1 MPLWLG
7 KAVYAALFT
16 VALPLGLVLWAARLD
31 AHLPLPAYG
40 SPLVGGMLALLGAA
54 LMAAATLALR
64 VYGDGLP
71 MSPYP
76 PVRFVRRGPYR
87 YLSHPLYVGAVLVCA
102 GIALAL
108 RSPAG
113 LWIVTPLLAAAAA
126 AWVLGYE
133 GNATRAHFGDA
144 VHPPL
149 LRLPAATG
157 EAPTRADRASVYLLL
172 FLPWAVLYMAV
183 ELLGAPPDALVAW
196 RAWDLALPMLP
207 WTEPVYLLAYPFVV
221 MVPFVA
227 AARTELRWFMT
238 RGWIAI
244 ALIIPFYLLL
254 PIIAPAKPVEG
265 TGVLETVM
273 RWERAYDAPVTAFPA
288 FHVVW
293 MVLSAYVYAGRWP
306 RLAPLWWL
314 LAAAVSV
321 SCVTVGMHAALDVLG
336 GLIALLVIV
345 RAEWIWERLLRG
357 AERLANSWR
366 ELSVGPVRFI
376 NHGVYAALAAWVGLL
391 TGVALAGPGS
401 HWPLL
406 GIATAALVGA
416 GLWAQ
421 FLEGSPQ
428 LLRPYGYF
436 GSVGGALVAVIGIV
450 TLGAEV
456 WPLIA
461 AFAVSASLA
470 QAIGRGRCLVQG
482 CCHGRETRDRLGI
495 RYWHPRSRVTRLA
508 DLGGRP
514 LHPTQL
520 YSAVWMLLVAAV
532 LARLWTLGAALQLI
546 VGLYFVLTGLGR
558 FVEEH
563 YRGEPQTRAWGGFRL
578 YQWLA
583 IGFVVGGAAVT
594 TLDWTPAPAVAWPT
608 STALLAI
615 STFAVIAYV
624 AYGVDF
630 PKLNARFSRLV

>member
-1 MPLWLG
+1 
-7 KAVYAALFT
+7 
-16 VALPLGLVLWAARLD
+16 VALPLALVLWAARLD

-40 SPLVGGMLALLGAA
+40 SPLGGAMLALLGAA

-64 VYGDGLP
+64 VYDDGLP

-76 PVRFVRRGPYR
+76 PAHFVRRGPYR

-133 GNATRAHFGDA
+133 RDATRAHFGSA

-149 LRLPAATG
+149 LRLPPATG
-157 EAPTRADRASVYLLL
+157 EPPTGADRASVYLLL
-172 FLPWAVLYMAV
+172 FLPWAVLYVAV

-196 RAWDLALPMLP
+196 RAWDLALPVLA
-207 WTEPVYLLAYPFVV
+207 WTQPVYLLAYPFVL

-227 AARTELRWFMT
+227 AARAELRWFTT
-238 RGWIAI
+238 RGWIAL

-273 RWERAYDAPVTAFPA
+273 RWERAHDAPVTAFPA

-293 MVLSAYVYAGRWP
+293 MFLSAYIYAGRWP

-314 LAAAVSV
+314 VAAAVSM

-336 GLIALLVIV
+336 GLTALLVIV
-345 RAEWIWERLLRG
+345 RAEWIGERLRRG
-357 AERLANSWR
+357 AELLANSWR

-391 TGVALAGPGS
+391 AGVALAGPGS
-401 HWPLL
+401 LWPLL
-406 GIATAALVGA
+406 GIALAALVGA

-421 FLEGSPQ
+421 LVEGSPL

-436 GSVGGALVAVIGIV
+436 GSVGGALVAVIVIAA
-450 TLGAEV
+450 LGTQV

-482 CCHGRETRDRLGI
+482 CCHGREARDRLGL

-508 DLGGRP
+508 GLAGRP

-520 YSAVWMLLVAAV
+520 YSAGWMLLVAAV
-532 LARLWTLGAALQLI
+532 LIRLWMLGAGLQLI

-563 YRGEPQTRAWGGFRL
+563 FRGEPQTQVWGGFRL

-583 IGFVVGGAAVT
+583 IGFVTGGAAVT
-594 TLDWTPAPAVAWPT
+594 TLGWTPAPALAWPT
-608 STALLAI
+608 PTALLAI
-615 STFAVIAYV
+615 STFAVLAYV